1 MRANDAIKEVMATR
15 GMNQTK
21 LAEAMGKSTQSAV
34 GNALA
39 NKKGLHS
46 STLVE
51 MARALGYK
59 VVLEDA
65 MNPKNRIEV
74 DE

>member
-1 MRANDAIKEVMATR
+1 MRANDAVKEIMAAR
-15 GMNQTK
+15 GISQAK
-21 LAEAMGKSTQSAV
+21 LAERMGKSTQSAV
-34 GNALA
+34 GNALG

-51 MARALGYK
+51 MAKALGYR
-59 VVLEDA
+59 VILEDE

-74 DE
+74 NE

>member
-1 MRANDAIKEVMATR
+1 MRANDAIKEAMEVR

-21 LAEAMGKSTQSAV
+21 LAERMGKSTQSAV

-46 STLVE
+46 ATLVE
-51 MARALGYK
+51 MAKALGYR
-59 VVLEDA
+59 VILEDA

>member
-1 MRANDAIKEVMATR
+1 MRANDAVKEIMAVR
-15 GMNQTK
+15 GISQAK
-21 LAEAMGKSTQSAV
+21 LAERIGKSTQSAV
-34 GNALA
+34 GNALG

-51 MARALGYK
+51 MAKALGYR
-59 VVLEDA
+59 VILEDE

-74 DE
+74 NE

>member
-1 MRANDAIKEVMATR
+1 MRANDAINGVMKAR
-15 GMNQTK
+15 GITQMK
-21 LAEAMGKSTQSAV
+21 LAERMGKSTQSAV

-46 STLVE
+46 ATLVE
-51 MARALGYK
+51 MAKALGYR
-59 VVLEDA
+59 VILEDT

>member
-1 MRANDAIKEVMATR
+1 MRANDAVREIMKLR
-15 GMNQTK
+15 GMNQTN
-21 LAEAMGKSTQSAV
+21 LAERMGKSTQSAV

-46 STLVE
+46 ATLVE
-51 MARALGYK
+51 MAKALGYR
-59 VVLEDA
+59 VILEDE

>member
-1 MRANDAIKEVMATR
+1 MRANDAVREIMKLR
-15 GMNQTK
+15 GMNQTN
-21 LAEAMGKSTQSAV
+21 LAERMGKSTQSAV
-34 GNALA
+34 GNALG

-46 STLVE
+46 ATLVE
-51 MARALGYK
+51 MAKALGYR
-59 VVLEDA
+59 VILEDE